1 MVNNVRFKHYQNELV
16 GGSMHLISSR
26 LKRNPEALTD
36 MAIHF
41 EAEMHL
47 INLKG
52 YTPKYHHRYNIKN
65 YRLILEKEG
74 RFYHLI
80 QRISDD
86 VLLTVRLSEISTRQL
101 WATLSLLSL
110 EFLDSQQSAKDFIK
124 QIQPFFPYEVEVIDE
139 PEDKLDSIL
148 FDQVKRQYPNIYEYA
163 NDEQGHFFIYVKQK
177 NQVIKLGP
185 IAEFNPTPWYVIALI
200 FLNAVLFLGLF
211 SYWHSFHFENQ
222 IKQLER
228 ATNRLAR
235 GYLSAR
241 VVVTDSNSVSSL
253 GLGFNKMAGY
263 IERLIAIQREM
274 VRAISHELRTPVARV
289 RFGLQ
294 MIEDVA
300 QSDEFVN
307 KQLQGIDGDIRELD
321 ELIDEILTYA
331 RLEDGAPVVDFQ
343 LANLAQQAMQVVSD
357 SRPPEGVVVSYSG
370 LDENQKIKAE
380 IEPRY
385 IHRAIQNLV
394 GNACRYA
401 QSRVSVN
408 CEIANGICRVD
419 VEDDGAGIPE
429 EDRERVF
436 TPFARLDDSRTR
448 SSGGY
453 GLGLSIVQRIAYW
466 HGGRVTLKQS
476 DALGGAHFSIVWPQ
490 YQE

>member
-1 MVNNVRFKHYQNELV
+1 MRYKHYKNELIASSV
-16 GGSMHLISSR
+16 DLITQKLNANVNAEE
-26 LKRNPEALTD
+26 LKRLA
-36 MAIHF
+36 MHF
-41 EAEMHL
+41 EADIKL
-47 INLKG
+47 IELASYK
-52 YTPKYHHRYNIKN
+52 PKYQHQYNIDN
-65 YRLILEKEG
+65 YRLILEKKEG
-74 RFYHLI
+74 SYQLI
-80 QRISDD
+80 KRISNER
-86 VLLTVRLSEISTRQL
+86 LLQIRWFEISTHQIWL
-101 WATLSLLSL
+101 ALSYLSQELSNSSQAEDEFIQQVQKLLPYNIEVIDSPKNLDTALFKRLMRNSEQVHEYQKNKKSYFLLSL
-110 EFLDSQQSAKDFIK
+110 NQS
-124 QIQPFFPYEVEVIDE
+124 
-139 PEDKLDSIL
+139 
-148 FDQVKRQYPNIYEYA
+148 KR
-163 NDEQGHFFIYVKQK
+163 VLK
-177 NQVIKLGP
+177 VGP
-185 IAEFNPTPWYVIALI
+185 VAEFNALPWSLVLPIFFNAIA
-200 FLNAVLFLGLF
+200 FLGLF
-211 SYWHSFHFENQ
+211 IYWRLCLLESQ
-222 IKQLER
+222 IKQFEQ

-241 VVVTDSNSVSSL
+241 VVLPQTSSISSL

-263 IERLIAIQREM
+263 IERLIEIQREM

-289 RFGLQ
+289 RFGLE

-300 QSDEFVN
+300 QSDAFVS
-307 KQLQGIDGDIRELD
+307 KQLKGIDGDIRELD

-331 RLEDGAPVVDFQ
+331 RLEDGAPMVDFR
-343 LANLAQQAMQVVSD
+343 LSNLAKQALQVVSD
-357 SRPPEGVVVSYSG
+357 SRPPEGVTVSYSG
-370 LDENQKIKAE
+370 LDEKQKIKAE
-380 IEPRY
+380 IEARH

-401 QSRVSVN
+401 QSKVLVS

-476 DALGGAHFSIVWPQ
+476 DQLGGAHFSIIWPQ
-490 YQE
+490 YQD